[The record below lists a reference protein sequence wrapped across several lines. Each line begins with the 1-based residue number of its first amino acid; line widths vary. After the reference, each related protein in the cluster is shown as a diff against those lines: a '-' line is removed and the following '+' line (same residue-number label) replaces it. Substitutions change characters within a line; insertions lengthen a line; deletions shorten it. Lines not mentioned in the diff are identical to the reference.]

1 MFLRGAGVE
10 RMIRPR
16 PATDQRVQGTS
27 CDVVSLQSLCS
38 ARNVL
43 WVSPYEYVMFSSFT
57 RSVTVIHSRL
67 VVGGWRRRRRG
78 GRQGLCNRGPKCHP
92 DQPYLF
98 RDR

>member
-16 PATDQRVQGTS
+16 PAADQRVQGTS

-43 WVSPYEYVMFSSFT
+43 RVSSYEYVMFSSFT

-67 VVGGWRRRRRG
+67 VVGGG
-78 GRQGLCNRGPKCHP
+78 EEEGRPPGAV
-92 DQPYLF
+92 
-98 RDR
+98 